1 MKVLFIKDLSGQ
13 GRKGE
18 LKEVADGYGLNFLV
32 KQGYAVVATGS
43 VQQHKAHS
51 EETLKKEAEKTQKQA
66 LAMKTELTKHVF
78 TIKGKIGGSG
88 KLFGA
93 IREKD
98 IAEVIR
104 GECGYPVDPKSVHI
118 PEPIKTTGS
127 YTVSV
132 VLPTNITAT
141 IHIQI
146 EAA

>member
-32 KQGYAVVATGS
+32 KQGFAVVATS
-43 VQQHKAHS
+43 NVQQHKAHS
-51 EETLKKEAEKTQKQA
+51 EEALKKDAEKAKKQA
-66 LAMKTELTKHVF
+66 LMMKTEIEKRIF
-78 TIKGKIGGSG
+78 TIKSKIGNSG

-98 IAEVIR
+98 IAEAIR
-104 GECGYPVDPKSVHI
+104 DKCTYSIEPKSIHI
-118 PEPIKTTGS
+118 TEPIKTTGPH
-127 YTVSV
+127 TVSAS
-132 VLPTNITAT
+132 LPANTTT
-141 IHIQI
+141 IIHLQI